1 MESFKPSTFKTCSMS
16 WNSAAQISK
25 LLWKQCSQ
33 SHAKD
38 YLRYSFNHVLREVND
53 IADSLAREGASS

>member
-1 MESFKPSTFKTCSMS
+1 MS